1 MFLVYKRRNEP
12 MTQLVL
18 ELSQLEVEPI
28 ELQEVGIAILQREQ
42 NRNLETLTAA
52 EGKND
57 VLAILTLTSSLP
69 VNSCGGCGCC
79 ACVCSCTCYCGE

>member
-1 MFLVYKRRNEP
+1 

-28 ELQEVGIAILQREQ
+28 EALEIGADFLQREQ
-42 NRNLETLTAA
+42 NRRLETLTSA

-57 VLAILTLTSSLP
+57 VLAIITT
-69 VNSCGGCGCC
+69 NFTNGGCTTQANPPLTCTC
-79 ACVCSCTCYCGE
+79 ACVD